1 MDYYLSCESSLK
13 LKEISYVHSEAYAG
27 GELKH
32 GTLAL
37 IEEGVLVVATVTQED
52 TLDKMISNVSEV
64 KCRGA
69 KVLTITS
76 FDSAELEILS
86 DYVVKIPAVN
96 PFFSPI
102 ISVIPSQF
110 LAYYVALCKGCD
122 IDKPRNLAKSVTVE

>member
-1 MDYYLSCESSLK
+1 M
-13 LKEISYVHSEAYAG
+13 
-27 GELKH
+27 
-32 GTLAL
+32 
-37 IEEGVLVVATVTQED
+37 IEEGVVVVATVIQED

-76 FDSAELEILS
+76 FDAAELEILS